1 MAVEPAHVETAAAM
15 DVLASIGDAT
25 RYVSASAERD
35 GWGGPGTVV
44 ATSLEEQTLDAL
56 VAAETRVDGTTVV
69 GIGGGLA
76 LDTAKYVGLK
86 CGKDVVL
93 IPTALSSLAPFTT
106 EIARRIR
113 RQITWIGDI
122 SPRVVLDWPLLAKA
136 PAARNRAGAAE
147 VVATLSASWDW
158 RLADA
163 RDKGLPASARALAA
177 TGALRSRL
185 GDAADDIRAASPDG
199 LAALAGL
206 LEDLATL
213 ITDVGHRRMVDGSE
227 HTFAQAFEHRLGRLG
242 GHDSTNRHDRT
253 GGYGEMVGLG
263 TVAMSALQAW
273 FGLSAGGPVDPDTA
287 VDLLS
292 RCGVACNP
300 HQLDVD
306 EGTFRGVL
314 RHTVRFAV
322 GEFLPY
328 SVLNEADVNFS
339 AAEEMWRWCWRV
351 PRVAG

>member
-1 MAVEPAHVETAAAM
+1 MVVEPAHVEQAAAV
-15 DVLASIGDAT
+15 DVLTALGEAT
-25 RYVSASAERD
+25 RYVSGSAQRAAL
-35 GWGGPGTVV
+35 GGSTAVV
-44 ATSLEEQTLDAL
+44 TTSLEEQTLDAL
-56 VAAETRVDGTTVV
+56 VERERHIETTTVV
-69 GIGGGLA
+69 GIGGGLT

-93 IPTALSSLAPFTT
+93 VPTSLSSLAPFTT
-106 EIARRIR
+106 EIACRVR
-113 RQITWIGDI
+113 RQIRWLGDV
-122 SPRVVLDWPLLAKA
+122 SPLVVLDWPLLAQA
-136 PAARNRAGAAE
+136 PPARNRAGASE

-163 RDKGLPASARALAA
+163 RDRGLPAAPRVLAA
-177 TGALRSRL
+177 TEALRSRL
-185 GDAADDIRAASPDG
+185 SDSAEDIRAVSPDG

-206 LEDLATL
+206 LRELAAL
-213 ITDVGHRRMVDGSE
+213 ITDAGHRRMVDGSE

-242 GHDSTNRHDRT
+242 ASGTGGHSSTS
-253 GGYGEMVGLG
+253 GYGEMVGMG

-273 FGLSAGGPVDPDTA
+273 FGLSAGGPIDPETA
-287 VDLLS
+287 VDLLT

-328 SVLNEADVNFS
+328 SVLNEADVNFT

-351 PRVAG
+351 PRIVG

>member
-1 MAVEPAHVETAAAM
+1 MAVEPAQVEQAAAL
-15 DVLASIGDAT
+15 DVLATLGDAT
-25 RYVSASAERD
+25 RYVSAAAQHAGLGRPNS
-35 GWGGPGTVV
+35 VV
-44 ATSLEEQTLDAL
+44 TTSLEEQTLEAL
-56 VAAETRVDGTTVV
+56 AERERRVDCTTVV

-93 IPTALSSLAPFTT
+93 VPTALSGLAPFST
-106 EIARRIR
+106 EIARRVR

-122 SPRVVLDWPLLAKA
+122 SPRVVLDWALLAQA
-136 PAARNRAGAAE
+136 PPARNRAGAAE

-158 RLADA
+158 RLADT
-163 RDKGLPASARALAA
+163 RDKGLPASPRVLQA
-177 TGALRSRL
+177 TAALRARL
-185 GDAADDIRAASPDG
+185 SDAAADIRAVSPEG
-199 LAALAGL
+199 LMELAGL
-206 LEDLATL
+206 LRELAAL

-227 HTFAQAFEHRLGRLG
+227 HTFAQAFEHRLGRF
-242 GHDSTNRHDRT
+242 SPSSA
-253 GGYGEMVGLG
+253 GGYGEMVGMG
-263 TVAMSALQAW
+263 TVAMAALQAW
-273 FGLSAGGPVDPDTA
+273 FGLSAGGPIDPEIA
-287 VDLLS
+287 VDLLT

-328 SVLNEADVNFS
+328 SVLNEADVNFT

-351 PRVAG
+351 PRIIA